1 MYDHTDQLRT
11 EPMIPAN
18 VEAEQAVLGS
28 ILIDPDAVVE
38 VAELLTADD
47 FHLQKHG
54 WIYQAI
60 LDLNG
65 KNSKADFLT
74 VTDELERRRQL
85 DEAGGPAYVMDLL
98 NAVPTA
104 IHATHYA
111 RIVEERAV
119 ARRLLRAAGQ
129 IAQSVY
135 EVKSIDRLC
144 ASAVELVETAVQRK
158 GERRAKTLTAV
169 LNDTVAQAR
178 EHARLRAE
186 GHEVSIPF
194 GIPEL
199 DRRTGGMW
207 PTDVIVLAAPPGG
220 GKTALALGIAHQA
233 AKTGATGA
241 VFSLEMQDTQV
252 GERILAPESGYTAI
266 QIRLGDIQDWQV
278 LDAARA
284 RASTDNLLVDDSASL
299 TMADLTVRVKRLHL
313 RHAIQFVV
321 VDYVQLLTAGL
332 RTENR
337 TQELAYISRQLKAL
351 AKELHIAVIVVAQ
364 LNRDYDKRAD
374 KRPRMSD
381 LEGSSQWEKDAS
393 VIVFIHRES
402 QFVPEADVN
411 RATLI
416 LAKARNGQIG
426 DFPVGWNP
434 RYSQFTPE
442 PLVFGEA
449 DRRAHRLE
457 LLRQCEALS
466 YSWADWHLHP
476 LGLEQVLQ
484 QGRAQ
489 VKQLEGDPKRLVTQV
504 GQALASSQRLDE
516 AVLRELSALARSR
529 NGATPPVVTDFLAV
543 GARAAVLQQAR
554 EQVAPALL
562 EGRFAIFFGPSGRG
576 KTLLARI
583 VQRALILEHGMP
595 AVWMNWRQ
603 TMREIKGTFN
613 GNGREAEVWQQT
625 HAPVLILD
633 DPDKGTTEWSVGYLY
648 DLLDQRM
655 ALTGGKQGPVLLVLN
670 QLPKE
675 FGEQLA
681 RHGHLGVATAQR
693 GLQRGRPVL
702 VDFSAL
708 PVWEERPGF

>member
-1 MYDHTDQLRT
+1 
-11 EPMIPAN
+11 
-18 VEAEQAVLGS
+18 
-28 ILIDPDAVVE
+28 
-38 VAELLTADD
+38 
-47 FHLQKHG
+47 
-54 WIYQAI
+54 
-60 LDLNG
+60 
-65 KNSKADFLT
+65 
-74 VTDELERRRQL
+74 
-85 DEAGGPAYVMDLL
+85 
-98 NAVPTA
+98 
-104 IHATHYA
+104 
-111 RIVEERAV
+111 
-119 ARRLLRAAGQ
+119 
-129 IAQSVY
+129 
-135 EVKSIDRLC
+135 
-144 ASAVELVETAVQRK
+144 
-158 GERRAKTLTAV
+158 
-169 LNDTVAQAR
+169 
-178 EHARLRAE
+178 
-186 GHEVSIPF
+186 
-194 GIPEL
+194 
-199 DRRTGGMW
+199 
-207 PTDVIVLAAPPGG
+207 
-220 GKTALALGIAHQA
+220 
-233 AKTGATGA
+233 
-241 VFSLEMQDTQV
+241 
-252 GERILAPESGYTAI
+252 
-266 QIRLGDIQDWQV
+266 
-278 LDAARA
+278 
-284 RASTDNLLVDDSASL
+284 
-299 TMADLTVRVKRLHL
+299 
-313 RHAIQFVV
+313 
-321 VDYVQLLTAGL
+321 LTAGL

-457 LLRQCEALS
+457 LLRQCEALP
-466 YSWADWHLHP
+466 YTWADW
-476 LGLEQVLQ
+476 
-484 QGRAQ
+484 
-489 VKQLEGDPKRLVTQV
+489 QLEGDPKRLVTQV
-504 GQALASSQRLDE
+504 GQALASSHRLEE
-516 AVLRELSALARSR
+516 ALLRELSALAKSR

-543 GARAAVLQQAR
+543 GARAAVMQQAR

-595 AVWMNWRQ
+595 AVWMNWRH
-603 TMREIKGTFN
+603 TMREIKGTWN

-655 ALTGGKQGPVLLVLN
+655 ALTGGRQGPVLLVLN

-681 RHGHLGVATAQR
+681 RHGHLGEATAQR

-702 VDFSAL
+702 VDFGAL